1 LGLLRADE
9 PLFDT
14 LRVGAADVAEPTVGP
29 GEHALRLRHRHHTNV
44 LHRAETWSREK
55 HADAVDGVVVR
66 GREIALAVAVQIT
79 ACKEGG
85 HPSGCV
91 VEPPFEIPIPR
102 FTRIEMLFRPPS
114 MFARS
119 G

>member
-1 LGLLRADE
+1 MRFAS
-9 PLFDT
+9 
-14 LRVGAADVAEPTVGP
+14 ATVTT
-29 GEHALRLRHRHHTNV
+29 RTS

-66 GREIALAVAVQIT
+66 GREIDLAVAVQIT

-85 HPSGCV
+85 HPSGWV